1 MDYYAMPQVDKSAST
16 YSPPVQYVPGI
27 SAPSPSLV
35 RPEINKFGV
44 SSDILTSCD
53 WSAVIH
59 RPAEESEPEDLP
71 STVDIDAIKVL
82 QFLYTM
88 EFS

>member
-1 MDYYAMPQVDKSAST
+1 MSFLDFWLSNSGIVHVPN
-16 YSPPVQYVPGI
+16 YVVLL
-27 SAPSPSLV
+27 SQ
-35 RPEINKFGV
+35 FGV

-71 STVDIDAIKVL
+71 STVDIDAIKVIL
-82 QFLYTM
+82 V
-88 EFS
+88 EFHVIDIVV